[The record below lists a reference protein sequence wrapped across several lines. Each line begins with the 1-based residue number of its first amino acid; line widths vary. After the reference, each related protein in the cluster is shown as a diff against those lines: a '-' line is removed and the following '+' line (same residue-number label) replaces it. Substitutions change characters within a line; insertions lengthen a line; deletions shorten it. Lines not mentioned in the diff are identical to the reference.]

1 VYATPGHGPEQPVTR
16 CNTVDAFT
24 NRTQPEAGAD
34 AYATERPDTQTL
46 TLQLPTVLKSLWVFP
61 TGVDASQFVAD
72 TVSDLYCAGT
82 TVHLGPNNL
91 KPSTVTV
98 IPGGYSVT
106 TALGN
111 VVIVLECQ
119 RPLDEPHSY
128 YSLSRLQ
135 CLGLAGNARAQV
147 NLQTDP
153 DGVGCVNE
161 WH

>member
-1 VYATPGHGPEQPVTR
+1 MLET
-16 CNTVDAFT
+16 
-24 NRTQPEAGAD
+24 
-34 AYATERPDTQTL
+34 
-46 TLQLPTVLKSLWVFP
+46 LWVFP

-72 TVSDLYCAGT
+72 TVSDLHCAGT

-91 KPSTVTV
+91 EPSTVTV

-119 RPLDEPHSY
+119 RPLDEPNSY

-135 CLGLAGNARAQV
+135 CLGLAGKARAQV
-147 NLQTDP
+147 NLAARS
-153 DGVGCVNE
+153 
-161 WH
+161 